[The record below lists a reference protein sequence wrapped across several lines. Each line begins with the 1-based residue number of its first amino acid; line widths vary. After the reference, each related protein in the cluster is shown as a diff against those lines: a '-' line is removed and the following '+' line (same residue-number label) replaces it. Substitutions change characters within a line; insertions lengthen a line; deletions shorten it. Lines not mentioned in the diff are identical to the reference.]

1 MEDEDK
7 LQFINMKAMQTFY
20 VKMSEITPIPKG
32 MPITE
37 LFDRYKHEYPDVVKD
52 IYRNIIEELD
62 MQMLYSFDDR
72 VETFVDAVGDIIDLD
87 HFSINDEEALD
98 REVQRAM
105 NYSLEDVSSKARQAI
120 RQTP

>member
-32 MPITE
+32 MAITE

-105 NYSLEDVSSKARQAI
+105 NYSLEDASSKARQAI